1 MAEATGT
8 QGQYKV
14 TTADV
19 SSPGS
24 ISEAYNRAAGQGE
37 IASSV
42 WDGTSVNIITRS
54 SSGSGAT
61 GKKYRTIVARSG
73 STQELEQSLN
83 EATKDGGRVV
93 STVWDGTNVNVVIEE

>member
-19 SSPGS
+19 SSPDS
-24 ISEAYNRAAGQGE
+24 ISEAYNRAAAQGE

-42 WDGTSVNIITRS
+42 WDGTNVNI
-54 SSGSGAT
+54 
-61 GKKYRTIVARSG
+61 
-73 STQELEQSLN
+73 
-83 EATKDGGRVV
+83 
-93 STVWDGTNVNVVIEE
+93 VIED